1 MGFDG
6 FLVPD
11 WAKPFIGYA
20 VGMDW
25 PEGDEDGCF
34 RLADACV
41 STAKGV
47 LEARGVA
54 VYSRLGDDWDGD
66 ALREFLKYV
75 QEGPDQLLAELIR
88 ELVSA
93 ALHYNDLGVQVQYT
107 KRMIEVSVWFLILQL
122 IWLLAAAAGPW
133 GPAAMAVAGSRIQL
147 TRLVIRQLGTRL
159 LINIGLFG
167 GLMGGMDFGVQAT
180 QSRRDHVDWD
190 QVMTSAGTGALLGF
204 FLTGFTGILPAR
216 SMLGLMGRS
225 GLASMATDGLTQF
238 AGGQP
243 FDLERLLKS
252 FTSGV
257 VGGADAH
264 WASWSPGAHVKPD
277 AGPPVDSAVN
287 STVNSAVKS
296 GVDSGVGSGV
306 KSGADSGS
314 AATLPP
320 EWMGGLYQSYEYQS
334 PSSSHSSS
342 SYNSSHA
349 SSLHD
354 ISSSSYTSS
363 HYGDGSAGLPSGH
376 FPENT
381 TLAGAGAKQDLSFGS
396 GHDFDAL
403 LNDARTGDGPATSHA
418 GEGVLPAGAKP
429 QGPFRILE
437 NPGKSGDGYVSGGQ
451 WGKYGAA
458 GVLIRGID
466 QHGEP
471 RYLLMQQSEFV
482 SNAGRWQ
489 LPGGALDSLESP
501 VHGAAREISE
511 ELGVNQA
518 YLNELQLKGEHAVHV
533 GDGGWTYTN
542 LAADGPMFAPKL
554 DTFEASGAKW
564 FTLKELT
571 SMANDDKLHPAL
583 AKALPDILG
592 LYHQDAGPPKDH
604 YTAPDTAGRIKPPVD
619 FGAHSGDLPSSA
631 LAHGKGGAPP
641 AYSGLVGDGS
651 NPSLGQ
657 TIRRTESGL
666 YYTAAAPHVPVDAP
680 FGSRVVSPTFGQA
693 VWSDVSAGLS
703 QAERAAG
710 QAYSGSGYIGMNDY
724 LRNGDS
730 SIEGRTAEEIA
741 ANKALLIEQIQ
752 ALQGVMERRPVPET
766 IDVFRTLQLTPNLFT
781 VPVHELPGTVQR
793 DPAFFSTNLGDKN
806 VFPGDVRLRL
816 RVPAGTPAFYLDL
829 ISHHRENELLLGTGV
844 SWFAEDVQRKDGEW
858 YVYAWVLPPESG
870 G

>member
-1 MGFDG
+1 
-6 FLVPD
+6 
-11 WAKPFIGYA
+11 
-20 VGMDW
+20 MDW

-41 STAKGV
+41 ATAKGV

-54 VYSRLGDDWDGD
+54 VYTGLGDDWDGD
-66 ALREFLKYV
+66 ALREFLKHV
-75 QEGPDQLLAELIR
+75 QEGPDQLLAELIK
-88 ELVSA
+88 ELVTA

-147 TRLVIRQLGTRL
+147 TRLVIGQLGKRL

-180 QSRRDHVDWD
+180 QSRRDHIDWE
-190 QVMTSAGTGALLGF
+190 QVWTSAGTGALLGA

-225 GLASMATDGLTQF
+225 GLASMATDGIAQY

-277 AGPPVDSAVN
+277 AGPPVN
-287 STVNSAVKS
+287 SGVKS
-296 GVDSGVGSGV
+296 GVDSGV
-306 KSGADSGS
+306 KPGAHSGS
-314 AATLPP
+314 AATPPP

-334 PSSSHSSS
+334 HSSSHSSS

-349 SSLHD
+349 SSLDD

-363 HYGDGSAGLPSGH
+363 YYGDGSAGLPSGH

-381 TLAGAGAKQDLSFGS
+381 TLAGAGAKQDPSFGS
-396 GHDFDAL
+396 GHNFDAL
-403 LNDARTGDGPATSHA
+403 LNDARTGDGPAASHA
-418 GEGVLPAGAKP
+418 GEGVPPAGAKP

-437 NPGKSGDGYVSGGQ
+437 NPGKSGDGHASGGQ

-471 RYLLMQQSEFV
+471 RYLLTRQSEFG
-482 SNAGRWQ
+482 SSPGKWQ
-489 LPGGALDSLESP
+489 LPGGALGSLESP
-501 VHGAAREISE
+501 AHGAARQISE
-511 ELGVNQA
+511 GLGVNQV
-518 YLNELQLKGEHAVHV
+518 YLDRLQLKGEHAVHA
-533 GDGGWTYTN
+533 GDSGWAYTN

-554 DTFEASGAKW
+554 STFETGGAKW
-564 FTLKELT
+564 FTLNELT
-571 SMANDDKLHPAL
+571 SMANGDQLHPAL
-583 AKALPDILG
+583 ARALPDVLG
-592 LYHQDAGPPKDH
+592 LYHQDAGPAAGPPKDH

-631 LAHGKGGAPP
+631 LAHGKGSAPP
-641 AYSGLVGDGS
+641 AYSGLVGDGPS
-651 NPSLGQ
+651 PSLGQ

-666 YYTAAAPHVPVDAP
+666 YYTAPAPHVPLDAP
-680 FGSRVVSPTFGQA
+680 FGSRLVSPTFGQA
-693 VWSDVSAGLS
+693 VWSDVAAGLS
-703 QAERAAG
+703 EAERAAG
-710 QAYSGSGYIGMNDY
+710 QSYSGIGYIGMNDY

-730 SIEGRTAEEIA
+730 SVEGVTAEDIA
-741 ANKALLIEQIQ
+741 ANKARLIEQIETLQ
-752 ALQGVMERRPVPET
+752 AVTKRRTVPEA
-766 IDVFRTLQLTPNLFT
+766 IDVFRTLRLTPNLFT

-793 DPAFFSTNLGDKN
+793 DPAFFSTNLGDSN
-806 VFPGDVRLRL
+806 IFSGDVLLHL
-816 RVPAGTPAFYLDL
+816 RVAEGTPAFYLDL
-829 ISHHRENELLLGTGV
+829 ISHHRENELLLGPGT
-844 SWFAEDVQRKDGEW
+844 SWFAEDVQRKDSRW
-858 YVYAWVLPPESG
+858 LVYGWVLPPEADG
-870 G
+870 

>member
-11 WAKPFIGYA
+11 WAKPYIGYA

-34 RLADACV
+34 RIADAC
-41 STAKGV
+41 AAAARDV
-47 LEARGVA
+47 LEERGVA

-66 ALREFLKYV
+66 ALREFVKYV
-75 QEGPDQLLAELIR
+75 QEGPDQLLAELIK

-133 GPAAMAVAGSRIQL
+133 GPAAVAVAGSRIQL
-147 TRLVIRQLGTRL
+147 TRLAIAQLGRRL

-167 GLMGGMDFGVQAT
+167 GLMGGMDLGVQAT
-180 QSRRDHVDWD
+180 QSRRDHIDWD
-190 QVMTSAGTGALLGF
+190 QVMTSAGTGALLGA

-216 SMLGLMGRS
+216 SMVGLMGRS
-225 GLASMATDGLTQF
+225 GLASMATDLTTQL
-238 AGGQP
+238 ASGQP
-243 FDLERLLKS
+243 LDPDRLIKS

-277 AGPPVDSAVN
+277 AGPPAS
-287 STVNSAVKS
+287 STGGSGPKS
-296 GVDSGVGSGV
+296 GPH
-306 KSGADSGS
+306 SGS
-314 AATLPP
+314 AATLPSD
-320 EWMGGLYQSYEYQS
+320 WTSGGLHQSYAYDS
-334 PSSSHSSS
+334 PPSSYSSSYTSSHSSSYSSSHSSS

-349 SSLHD
+349 SSALD
-354 ISSSSYTSS
+354 DVSSSSY
-363 HYGDGSAGLPSGH
+363 YGDGH
-376 FPENT
+376 FPDT
-381 TLAGAGAKQDLSFGS
+381 TALAGAGAKQDVSFGS
-396 GHDFDAL
+396 GHNFDAL
-403 LNDARTGDGPATSHA
+403 LNDVRAGDGPAASHA
-418 GEGVLPAGAKP
+418 GEGVLPGTAKP

-471 RYLLMQQSEFV
+471 RYLLMQQSQYV
-482 SNAGRWQ
+482 SNAGKWQ

-511 ELGVNQA
+511 ELGVNQN
-518 YLNELQLKGEHAVHV
+518 YLNQLQLKGEHAVHV

-542 LAADGPMFAPKL
+542 LAAEGPMFAPKL
-554 DTFEASGAKW
+554 DAFEASGAKW

-571 SMANDDKLHPAL
+571 SMANDGQLHPAL

-592 LYHQDAGPPKDH
+592 LYHQDASPAAAPPKDH

-631 LAHGKGGAPP
+631 LAHGKGSAPP

-651 NPSLGQ
+651 NPSLAQ

-666 YYTAAAPHVPVDAP
+666 YYTAAAPHVPLDAP
-680 FGSRVVSPTFGQA
+680 FGSRLVSPTFGQA

-703 QAERAAG
+703 ETERAAG
-710 QAYSGSGYIGMNDY
+710 EYYSGSGYIGMNDF

-730 SIEGRTAEEIA
+730 AVEGLTAKEVA
-741 ANKALLIEQIQ
+741 KNKAQLIEQIE

-766 IDVFRTLQLTPNLFT
+766 IDVFRSLRLTKNLFT

-806 VFPGDVRLRL
+806 VFSGDVRLHL
-816 RVPAGTPAFYLDL
+816 RVPEGTPAFYLDL

-844 SWFAEDVQRKDGEW
+844 SWFAEDVQYKDGRW
-858 YVYAWVLPPESG
+858 HVYGWVLPPG
-870 G
+870 ADG